1 MFEFDNEPTME
12 EELAAKRREELRQ
25 TLLNQQ
31 LMQKQQQAGG
41 GGGSPLSMIS
51 SMMGNGS
58 GGGGGLSSMFG
69 GGASG
74 GASNAG
80 LNALLDGTGSA
91 ASGAGGASA
100 GGGGAMSSLASF
112 WPAAVVIA
120 GIANESHAKDKGYRR
135 EGSDYTKDLIT
146 GKVLYQDVDQ
156 RWAPKLFGEK
166 DSMGLGGDM
175 RAASALGGLDFK
187 KSFKHFTK
195 DSSIAKIFK
204 KIF

>member
-1 MFEFDNEPTME
+1 MFEFDNQPTME

-25 TLLNQQ
+25 TLLAQQ
-31 LMQKQQQAGG
+31 LQQKQQQSGGGMGNPMGMMSGMMGG
-41 GGGSPLSMIS
+41 GG
-51 SMMGNGS
+51 
-58 GGGGGLSSMFG
+58 GGGGGLSGMFG
-69 GGASG
+69 GGG
-74 GASNAG
+74 GA
-80 LNALLDGTGSA
+80 A
-91 ASGAGGASA
+91 ASGASTAGGSAAGA
-100 GGGGAMSSLASF
+100 GGGAASSLASF

-120 GIANESHAKDKGYRR
+120 GIANESYAKKKGYRR